1 MSDELLFAAEV
12 EEEET
17 GPLEFYKILIVDDEP
32 EIHKV
37 TQLALTGFT
46 FEGCKLHIIN
56 ANSAK
61 EAEEELKSNP
71 DIAIILLDVVMETDD
86 AGLMLVDVI
95 RSQLGIKHARIIL
108 RTGQPGQAPEQDV
121 IVKYDINDY
130 KSKTELTSQKLFTLM
145 HSSLR
150 SYRDILSLERSKSGL
165 RQVIEASKG
174 IFDKRAFDTFIA
186 GALYQLTH
194 LLHLDDAFVMAHD
207 IGVFKFSKAKTDIY
221 EAYDRYGVRSKI
233 KVSSLPDDIRE
244 VLEESIKYETNIYS
258 NHHIALYCRTQFF
271 VTVFFITPRGDLSS
285 IDKEL
290 INIFG
295 ENITIGLENIHLEDE
310 VKRNQK
316 EMVYRLGEIVE
327 TRSKETGFHVKRV
340 ALYSEALASLYGL
353 PLKDTETI
361 KLASPLHDIGK
372 ISTPDSILN
381 KPGKLTP
388 DEWEIMK
395 QHAARGGEMLS
406 GSDSFILQA
415 ASVIAS
421 THHEKWDGSGYPD
434 GTEGEE
440 IPIFGRI
447 TALADVFDALAHKRC
462 YKEAW
467 PMEKILELLEQEK
480 GKQFEPRLVDL
491 LVNNLEL
498 FEKIRTSYQDK

>member
-1 MSDELLFAAEV
+1 MSDELLFAAEAV
-12 EEEET
+12 ESGDNKPVEY
-17 GPLEFYKILIVDDEP
+17 YKVLIVDDEP

-37 TQLALTGFT
+37 TKLALTGFT
-46 FEGCKLHIIN
+46 FEGCQLEIIN
-56 ANSAK
+56 ATSAK
-61 EAEEELKSNP
+61 EAKSELESHP
-71 DIAIILLDVVMETDD
+71 DVAVILLDVVMETDD
-86 AGLMLVDVI
+86 AGLLLVDVI

-150 SYRDILSLERSKSGL
+150 SYRDIISLERSKCGL

-207 IGVFKFSKAKTDIY
+207 IGVFKFTKAGAEVY
-221 EAYDRYGVRSKI
+221 EAYDRYGVRSKVKI
-233 KVSSLPDDIRE
+233 SSLPPDVRE
-244 VLEESIKYETNIYS
+244 VLDESIKYQTNIYS
-258 NHHIALYCRTQFF
+258 NEHIALYCRTQFF
-271 VTVFFITPRGDLSS
+271 VTVFFITPSGELSS

-316 EMVYRLGEIVE
+316 EMVYRMGEIVE

-340 ALYSEALASLYGL
+340 ALFSEALAALSGL
-353 PLKDTETI
+353 PLKDIETI
-361 KLASPLHDIGK
+361 KLASPLHDIVK
-372 ISTPDSILN
+372 ISTPDSIIN
-381 KPGKLTP
+381 KPGKLT
-388 DEWEIMK
+388 
-395 QHAARGGEMLS
+395 
-406 GSDSFILQA
+406 
-415 ASVIAS
+415 
-421 THHEKWDGSGYPD
+421 
-434 GTEGEE
+434 
-440 IPIFGRI
+440 
-447 TALADVFDALAHKRC
+447 AD
-462 YKEAW
+462 
-467 PMEKILELLEQEK
+467 
-480 GKQFEPRLVDL
+480 
-491 LVNNLEL
+491 
-498 FEKIRTSYQDK
+498 